1 MVLFFL
7 MKWQQYIRDIPDWPK
22 PGILFRDITPLLQ
35 HNDAFKA
42 VIHELAHAVAPL
54 KPQTLV
60 GAEARGFIFGAAVA
74 LELGAGFVP
83 IRKKGKLPSETIE
96 VTYDLE
102 YGTDT
107 LEMHNDAVQSGER
120 VVFID
125 DLLATGGTTAA
136 CLQLIRKCRADIA
149 GSAFV
154 IELAGLNGRG
164 RLPADMPCISLLTL

>member
-1 MVLFFL
+1 MVSFSL

-35 HNDAFKA
+35 DKDAFKA
-42 VIHELAHAVAPL
+42 VVHDLAQAVAPL

-60 GAEARGFIFGAAVA
+60 GAEARGFIFGAALA
-74 LELGAGFVP
+74 LDLGAGFVP

-96 VTYDLE
+96 ITYDLE

-107 LEMHNDAVQSGER
+107 LEMHKDAVQPGER

-136 CLQLIRKCRADIA
+136 CLQLIRNCRADIS

-154 IELAGLNGRG
+154 IELAGLNGRDK
-164 RLPADMPCISLLTL
+164 LPADIPCISLLTL